1 MIQTAQSGDTV
12 KVHYSGRFESGEI
25 FDSSAGAQPFEFE
38 LGCGQII
45 PGFENAILG
54 MQTGAKKT
62 VTIGP
67 EERYDE
73 HDENLVFIMPI
84 TDLPDDLTPHIGMQL
99 QLVDQEEHMLPAVI
113 TEILDDSITL
123 DANHPLAGVTLVFD
137 IERIEIVSKLILTT

>member
-1 MIQTAQSGDTV
+1 
-12 KVHYSGRFESGEI
+12 
-25 FDSSAGAQPFEFE
+25 
-38 LGCGQII
+38 
-45 PGFENAILG
+45 